1 MDEKNL
7 LELLKRYKWTILLA
21 VGALIFAV
29 SVISYGFFKTLFLFV
44 CIALGIWGGLLID
57 KRAKENKGKDSAGN
71 E

>member
-7 LELLKRYKWTILLA
+7 LELLKRYRWTILLA

>member
-7 LELLKRYKWTILLA
+7 LELLKRYRWTILLA

-44 CIALGIWGGLLID
+44 CIALGVWGGLLID
-57 KRAKENKGKDSAGN
+57 KRAQDNKGKDSAGN